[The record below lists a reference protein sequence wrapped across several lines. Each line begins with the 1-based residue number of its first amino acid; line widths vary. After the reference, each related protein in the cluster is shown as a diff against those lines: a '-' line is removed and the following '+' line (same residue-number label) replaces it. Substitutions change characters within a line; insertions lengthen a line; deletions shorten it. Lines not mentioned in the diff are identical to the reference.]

1 MVKQTKITIENI
13 YILELSY
20 ILSSEIL
27 TTCNQSENSLQIFP
41 SVSLSFRARSRGHSF
56 RARSRYSRDKGIKM
70 KFLSCLLLAVAACA
84 LADEGPSQAYSAPPP
99 NPQPGPPPPPG
110 PNFGPPPPLPGGP
123 SFTYGPPPPLPQ
135 PSGPLSY
142 GPPPPAP
149 TDFQFPTSYGNSLS
163 LFDGECGYWKA
174 LSTFLVVGVGLT
186 GLAIL
191 FRVWPLPL
199 SFFPADAT
207 SRLHDPDFISSV
219 IEQATD
225 ISKILMAI
233 SDATMNTSE

>member
-1 MVKQTKITIENI
+1 M
-13 YILELSY
+13 
-20 ILSSEIL
+20 
-27 TTCNQSENSLQIFP
+27 
-41 SVSLSFRARSRGHSF
+41 
-56 RARSRYSRDKGIKM
+56 KM
-70 KFLSCLLLAVAACA
+70 LACLLLAVAACA
-84 LADEGPSQAYSAPPP
+84 LADEGLSQTYSAPSP

-110 PNFGPPPPLPGGP
+110 PSFGPPPPLPGGP
-123 SFTYGPPPPLPQ
+123 SFTYGPPPPPLPQ
-135 PSGPLSY
+135 PSGGPPLSY

-199 SFFPADAT
+199 SLFPADAT

-225 ISKILMAI
+225 ISRILMAI
-233 SDATMNTSE
+233 SDATTNTGE